1 MPLKQCNLFPCASL
15 HKDRVFY
22 LCACWQYDRLKL
34 GNHRPEFPRW
44 LLWHQSLQL
53 PSSAHRVTNCCI
65 LCCDDAFL
73 QVWLRKSRCQLC
85 HAFARSSL
93 FCRHCSWQCY
103 PLKTMHWVR
112 CMTSKSAFPRGLVLP
127 IICQYPLVTTPHST
141 HGLYDLPRLELVPG
155 VPYAEKPVASCVR

>member
-1 MPLKQCNLFPCASL
+1 VLPCTKTEFVTPVHAGSTT
-15 HKDRVFY
+15 
-22 LCACWQYDRLKL
+22 ALKL
-34 GNHRPEFPRW
+34 GNDRPEFPRW

-53 PSSAHRVTNCCI
+53 PGSAHQVTNCCI

-73 QVWLRKSRCQLC
+73 QVWLRKSRCQLS

-93 FCRHCSWQCY
+93 FCRHCSWQYY
-103 PLKTMHWVR
+103 PLKTMYWVR
-112 CMTSKSAFPRGLVLP
+112 CMTGKGALPRGLVLP

-141 HGLYDLPRLELVPG
+141 HGLYGLPRLEFVPG